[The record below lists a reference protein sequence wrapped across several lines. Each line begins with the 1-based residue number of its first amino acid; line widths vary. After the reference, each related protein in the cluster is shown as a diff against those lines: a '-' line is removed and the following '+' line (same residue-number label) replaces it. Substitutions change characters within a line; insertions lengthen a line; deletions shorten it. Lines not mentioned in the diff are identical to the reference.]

1 MKDLTTGNIYKNFIL
16 FAIPMVLAGLF
27 SQMYATIDTVIAGKY
42 LGEDGLAAIGATA
55 PLISFVSSAFWGLSS
70 GFSIY
75 IANLFG
81 AKEYRLIK
89 NAVFTGVTVF
99 CTVIFALSLLL
110 VLFQGS
116 VFEFLKVDKSI
127 VKEASAYFSVY
138 TLGLFL
144 IMMNTTGL
152 LMINSFGIGTFPFV
166 MSVLSAVLNVAGNI
180 FSIVVLDWGV
190 FGVALSSVI
199 AAGAVDACY
208 ILKFRS
214 CYKEMG
220 VSDYKARFS
229 ISSFLSSAGYA
240 LPNMIQ
246 QMIMYGAGFIVSPLV
261 NSIGK
266 SATAA
271 YTVCQRV
278 YDINAAVYQ
287 NSSKTLANY
296 IAQAKGG
303 KKEHLFP
310 KGVKVGFI
318 QGFVF
323 VLPFIIAFVLF
334 PEDISSMFFK
344 DKTDKTALLYAVEFL
359 RYFIP
364 FISVNVVANLFHA
377 FFRGLGS
384 KSPLL
389 VSTAAGTLV
398 RIAVSYLLIAKM
410 GMTGMFIGWVASWLA
425 DALVGVIYYII
436 FIFKSKKEK
445 SNLV

>member
-1 MKDLTTGNIYKNFIL
+1 MKDLTSGNIYKNFIL

-27 SQMYATIDTVIAGKY
+27 SQMYSTIDTVIAGKY
-42 LGEDGLAAIGATA
+42 LGDEGLAAIGATA

-81 AKEYRLIK
+81 AKEFRLIK
-89 NAVFTGVTVF
+89 NAVFTGVTIF
-99 CTVIFALSLLL
+99 CTAIFSLSLLL
-110 VLFQGS
+110 VIFQNPI
-116 VFEFLKVDKSI
+116 FDFLQVDEEIIS
-127 VKEASAYFSVY
+127 EASAYFTVY
-138 TLGLFL
+138 VLGLFL

-166 MSVLSAVLNVAGNI
+166 MSVLSAVMNISGNI
-180 FSIVVLDWGV
+180 FTIVVLHWGV
-190 FGVALSSVI
+190 FGIALSSVV
-199 AAGAVDACY
+199 AAAAVDICY
-208 ILKFRS
+208 IFKFRS

-220 VSDYKARFS
+220 ISEYKACFNV
-229 ISSFLSSAGYA
+229 SSFLSSAGYA

-246 QMIMYGAGFIVSPLV
+246 QMIMYGSGFVVSPLV

-271 YTVCQRV
+271 YTVCYRV
-278 YDINAAVYQ
+278 FEINASVYQ

-303 KKEHLFP
+303 KKEHLFS

-323 VLPFIIAFVLF
+323 VLPFVLLPVIF
-334 PEDISSMFFK
+334 PKEVSSLFFNSGA
-344 DKTDKTALLYAVEFL
+344 DNEALGYAEEFM

-364 FISVNVVANLFHA
+364 LIFINVVANLFHA

-384 KSPLL
+384 KSPLI
-389 VSTAAGTLV
+389 VSTAAGTAV
-398 RIAVSYLLIAKM
+398 RILVSFILVSRL
-410 GMTGMFIGWVASWLA
+410 GMTGFFIGWVASWLA
-425 DALVGVIYYII
+425 DGVAGIIYYLI
-436 FIFKSKKEK
+436 FVLKAKTIKEI
-445 SNLV
+445 

>member
-1 MKDLTTGNIYKNFIL
+1 MKDLTSGNIYKNFIL
-16 FAIPMVLAGLF
+16 FAIPMVFAGLL

-42 LGEDGLAAIGATA
+42 LGEVGLAAIGATA

-89 NAVFTGVTVF
+89 NTVFTGVTVF
-99 CTVIFALSLLL
+99 CSVIFTISLFL
-110 VLFQGS
+110 VIFQEPL
-116 VFEFLKVDKSI
+116 FEFLNVDKSI
-127 VKEASAYFSVY
+127 VKEASAYFTVY
-138 TLGLFL
+138 VLGLFL

-166 MSVLSAVLNVAGNI
+166 MSVLSAVLNVSGNI
-180 FSIVVLDWGV
+180 FSIIVLHWGV
-190 FGVALSSVI
+190 FGVALSSVV
-199 AAGAVDACY
+199 AAGIVDVCY

-220 VSDYKARFS
+220 ISGHKARFS
-229 ISSFLSSAGYA
+229 ISSFLSSASYA

-246 QMIMYGAGFIVSPLV
+246 QMIMYGAGFMVSPLV

-266 SATAA
+266 SATAS

-278 YDINAAVYQ
+278 FDINAAVYQ

-296 IAQAKGG
+296 IAQANGG
-303 KKEHLFP
+303 KKEHLFS

-318 QGFVF
+318 QGFIF
-323 VLPFIIAFVLF
+323 TFPFILICALF
-334 PEDISSMFFK
+334 PEHITSLFFK
-344 DKTDKTALLYAVEFL
+344 DKTDTVALVYAVQFL
-359 RYFIP
+359 TYFIP
-364 FISVNVVANLFHA
+364 LISINVVANLFHA

-384 KSPLL
+384 KSPLM
-389 VSTAAGTLV
+389 VSTAFGTV
-398 RIAVSYLLIAKM
+398 ARIGVSYVLISKM
-410 GMTGMFIGWVASWLA
+410 GMTGMFIGWSASWGA
-425 DALVGVIYYII
+425 DALVGLIYYVL
-436 FIFKSKKEK
+436 FILKSKKEK
-445 SNLV
+445 GKLV